1 MSDTESPE
9 KKPVTEIVGRFA
21 KRKTF
26 AKAVEALQEAG
37 FEHADLSALDS
48 HQSIDTAL
56 EDEET
61 PWHERLSSLVGETKY
76 VGPLTAAGFIAVAT
90 GPLGAAIATAVGAG
104 VAGMAAKEFLE
115 QVEATPRTEE
125 FARALEQGAVL
136 LWVYADSEERQNT
149 ARKILTAHGA
159 EDVHLHTRS

>member
-1 MSDTESPE
+1 MSETDTPE

-21 KRKTF
+21 TRKEF
-26 AKAVEALQEAG
+26 AKAVEELQEAG
-37 FEHADLSALDS
+37 FEHADLSVLDS
-48 HQSIDTAL
+48 HQSIDSAL

-61 PWHERLSSLVGETKY
+61 PWHERLASLVGETKY

-136 LWVYADSEERQNT
+136 LWVYADTPERQKT
-149 ARKILTAHGA
+149 AKEILTAHGA
-159 EDVHLHTRS
+159 QDVHRHVRS

>member
-1 MSDTESPE
+1 MSETESPE

-21 KRKTF
+21 MRKDF
-26 AKAVEALQEAG
+26 AKAVKALQAAG
-37 FEHADLSALDS
+37 FEHADLSVLDS

-56 EDEET
+56 DDEET
-61 PWHERLSSLVGETKY
+61 PWHERLASLAGEAKY

-136 LWVYADSEERQNT
+136 LWIYAETEERQKT
-149 ARKILTAHGA
+149 ASEILTAHGA